1 LEAGRGGGTVNKDK
15 KGDTKC
21 QGLFL
26 SRKIVFSNQKGG
38 VGKTTSCREL
48 GISLSLQGKKVLL
61 VDTDPQ
67 GNLSKSLMNVTGAGL
82 YYALT
87 DGQVIIDELTPTLSI
102 LPGDIRL
109 SLLEKNLLGE
119 IDAYQR
125 LSELFEL
132 NCFKEFDFILIDTP
146 PSLGILTLNALAAS
160 DALVIPVS
168 CRMYSLQGTNDL
180 MNTVSKVRKNL
191 NPDLKLLG
199 VLINAFDR
207 VPVIM
212 KEIREEI
219 EKAFGEAV
227 FSQVISKSVRVEEA
241 ISEKKGIT
249 ELSTR
254 DRIKEDILSLTH
266 ELLSRSSL

>member
-1 LEAGRGGGTVNKDK
+1 M
-15 KGDTKC
+15 
-21 QGLFL
+21 
-26 SRKIVFSNQKGG
+26 KIAFSNQKGG
-38 VGKTTSCREL
+38 VGKTTVCREM
-48 GISLSLQGKKVLL
+48 GISLALSGKKVLF

-67 GNLSKSLMNVTGAGL
+67 GNLSKSLTAGKTPGL

-87 DGQVIIDELTPTLSI
+87 EGQILIEEVTPNLSI

-119 IDAYQR
+119 IDAYMR
-125 LSELFEL
+125 LKELYQDPIFQ
-132 NCFKEFDFILIDTP
+132 EFDFILMDTP
-146 PSLGILTLNALAAS
+146 PSLGILTLNALSAS
-160 DALVIPVS
+160 DALIIPVS

-180 MNTVSKVRKNL
+180 MDTVSKVRKTL

-212 KEIREEI
+212 REIRQEI

-227 FSQVISKSVRVEEA
+227 FSQVLSKSVRVEEA
-241 ISEKKGIT
+241 IAEKKGVIEIAT
-249 ELSTR
+249 K
-254 DRIKEDILSLTH
+254 DRIKEEIGQLAN
-266 ELLSRSSL
+266 ELVKRCNL

>member
-1 LEAGRGGGTVNKDK
+1 MR
-15 KGDTKC
+15 
-21 QGLFL
+21 
-26 SRKIVFSNQKGG
+26 IVFSNQKGG
-38 VGKTTSCREL
+38 VGKTTVCREM
-48 GISLSLQGKKVLL
+48 GISLSLQGKKVLI

-67 GNLSKSLMNVTGAGL
+67 GNLSKSLIDGKTPGL

-87 DGQVIIDELTPTLSI
+87 EGQILIEEVTPNLSI

-125 LSELFEL
+125 LKDLYQDPIFQD
-132 NCFKEFDFILIDTP
+132 FDFILIDTP
-146 PSLGILTLNALAAS
+146 PSLGILTLNALSAS

-180 MNTVSKVRKNL
+180 MDTVSKVRRTL

-212 KEIREEI
+212 KEIRQEI
-219 EKAFGEAV
+219 ENAFGEAV
-227 FSQVISKSVRVEEA
+227 FSQVLSKSVRVEEA
-241 ISEKKGIT
+241 IAEKKGVI
-249 ELSTR
+249 EISTK
-254 DRIKEDILSLTH
+254 DRIKGEIEDLTR
-266 ELLSRSSL
+266 ELLARSRS

>member
-1 LEAGRGGGTVNKDK
+1 M
-15 KGDTKC
+15 
-21 QGLFL
+21 
-26 SRKIVFSNQKGG
+26 KIVFSNQKGG

-67 GNLSKSLMNVTGAGL
+67 GNLSKSLAYNETGL
-82 YYALT
+82 YDALT
-87 DGQVIIDELTPTLSI
+87 DGMVIIEPISETLS
-102 LPGDIRL
+102 LLSGDIRL

-119 IDAYQR
+119 IDAYQQ

-132 NCFKEFDFILIDTP
+132 DCFQKFDFILIDTP
-146 PSLGILTLNALAAS
+146 PSLGILTLNALVAS

-212 KEIREEI
+212 REIKEEI

-241 ISEKKGIT
+241 IAGKKGIL

-254 DRIKEDILSLTH
+254 DRIKEEIQFLTM
-266 ELLSRSSL
+266 ELISRSRL

>member
-1 LEAGRGGGTVNKDK
+1 M
-15 KGDTKC
+15 
-21 QGLFL
+21 
-26 SRKIVFSNQKGG
+26 KIVFSNQKGG

-67 GNLSKSLMNVTGAGL
+67 GNLSKSLAYNETGL
-82 YYALT
+82 YDALT
-87 DGQVIIDELTPTLSI
+87 DGMVIIEPISETLS
-102 LPGDIRL
+102 LLSGDIRL

-119 IDAYQR
+119 IDAYQQ

-132 NCFKEFDFILIDTP
+132 DCFQKFDFILIDTP

-212 KEIREEI
+212 REIKEEI

-227 FSQVISKSVRVEEA
+227 FSQVISRSVRVEEA
-241 ISEKKGIT
+241 IAGKKGIL
-249 ELSTR
+249 ELGTK
-254 DRIKEDILSLTH
+254 DRIKEEIQSLTM
-266 ELLSRSSL
+266 ELINRSGL